1 MLQLQIKD
9 VEFFD
14 DERQE
19 FISISKTVVL
29 EHSLLSISKWE
40 AKWKKSFF
48 KDENKTIEEFVD
60 YVRCM
65 TITSNVDPI
74 IYKCLNNNHLAY
86 IQKYMNDSMT
96 ATTIR
101 KSNPRFRRNRSLT
114 SELVY
119 CWMFSLNIPIECEKW
134 HFNRLMT
141 LIEVCSIENNP
152 KQKKMNRRDILSQNA
167 SINAARR
174 AKYGTRG

>member
-1 MLQLQIKD
+1 MLQLQIHD
-9 VEFFD
+9 LEFFD
-14 DERQE
+14 DRTDE
-19 FISISKTVVL
+19 FSIISQNMLL

-48 KDENKTIEEFVD
+48 NKETTPEEFVD

-65 TITSNVDPI
+65 TITSNVNPI
-74 IYKCLNNNHLAY
+74 IYKCLTNRHLKQIKDY
-86 IQKYMNDSMT
+86 IDDPMT
-96 ATTIR
+96 ATTI
-101 KSNPRFRRNRSLT
+101 KKLNPKYRRTRGVT

-119 CWMFSLNIPIECEKW
+119 CWMFTLNIPIECERW

-152 KQKKMNRRDILSQNA
+152 KKNKMSRRDILNQNA